1 MIRNRGDEVNALGGK
16 RAARAGAGRCPG
28 PVYFSLAFAYN
39 PLAEANVETLNV
51 LGKYNGRRLENFPA
65 IQHNN
70 LFKRI
75 RENFHL
81 ELFLRDGHM
90 LFSPYFTV
98 LRGETFPELAAF
110 LAQNEEFLDS
120 LKDFIVSTLFVYS
133 AVIEENAN
141 YLVNEQDVLIGRL
154 RYRDHGKFEVKFY
167 SHYQDELQSSY
178 NDKIYLGRVF
188 IDLKKFEK
196 EHLGLH
202 EHFQSLLD
210 QNAKIQERAIH
221 KLRYYD
227 DYKKPYL
234 DEIDYLAKELNAEAL
249 ERIKLIPKND
259 LKSASTVTLIESID
273 NLLLLQNLMVELRDF
288 TLEFENKLR
297 LGEET
302 NYVKYLFKFSKDLIN
317 DIKYLSK
324 LYYLISNKVSRYSII

>member
-1 MIRNRGDEVNALGGK
+1 M
-16 RAARAGAGRCPG
+16 
-28 PVYFSLAFAYN
+28 
-39 PLAEANVETLNV
+39 ETLNV
-51 LGKYNGRRLENFPA
+51 LGKFNGKRLDNFPA
-65 IQHNN
+65 LQHNN

-75 RENFHL
+75 RENFHF
-81 ELFLRDGHM
+81 ELFLKGGHM
-90 LFSPYFTV
+90 LFSPFFTT
-98 LRGETFPELAAF
+98 LRGEPFPELTGF
-110 LAQNEEFLDS
+110 LDQNEDFMDS
-120 LKDFIVSTLFVYS
+120 LKDFIINTLFVYS
-133 AVIEENAN
+133 AVVEENAN

-154 RYRDHGKFEVKFY
+154 RYHDHSRFEVKFY

-178 NDKIYLGRVF
+178 NDKIYLGRIF

-202 EHFQSLLD
+202 EYFHSILE
-210 QNAKIQERAIH
+210 QNSKIQERAIH

-234 DEIDYLAKELNAEAL
+234 DEIDYLAKEIDTEAM
-249 ERIKLIPKND
+249 ERIKLLPKGD
-259 LKSASTVTLIESID
+259 LKSAPTVTLIETID
-273 NLLLLQNLMVELRDF
+273 NLLHLQNLMVELRDF

-324 LYYLISNKVSRYSII
+324 LYYLISNKVSKYTIV

>member
-1 MIRNRGDEVNALGGK
+1 M
-16 RAARAGAGRCPG
+16 
-28 PVYFSLAFAYN
+28 
-39 PLAEANVETLNV
+39 ETLNV
-51 LGKYNGRRLENFPA
+51 LGKFNGKRLDNFPA
-65 IQHNN
+65 LQHNN

-75 RENFHL
+75 RENFHF
-81 ELFLRDGHM
+81 ELFLKGGHM
-90 LFSPYFTV
+90 LFSPFYLT
-98 LRGETFPELAAF
+98 LRGEAFPELTGF
-110 LAQNEEFLDS
+110 IAQNEEFLDS
-120 LKDFIVSTLFVYS
+120 LKDFIINTLFVYS
-133 AVIEENAN
+133 AVVEENAN

-154 RYRDHGKFEVKFY
+154 RYHDHSRFEVKFY
-167 SHYQDELQSSY
+167 SHYQDELQSAY
-178 NDKIYLGRVF
+178 NDKIYLGRIF

-202 EHFQSLLD
+202 EYFNSILE

-234 DEIDYLAKELNAEAL
+234 DEIDYLAREVHGEAV
-249 ERIKLIPKND
+249 ERIKLLPKGD
-259 LKSASTVTLIESID
+259 LRSAPTVTLIESID
-273 NLLLLQNLMVELRDF
+273 NLLHLQNLMVELRDF
-288 TLEFENKLR
+288 TLEFESKLR

-324 LYYLISNKVSRYSII
+324 LYYLISNKVSKYSIV

>member
-1 MIRNRGDEVNALGGK
+1 M
-16 RAARAGAGRCPG
+16 
-28 PVYFSLAFAYN
+28 
-39 PLAEANVETLNV
+39 ETLNV
-51 LGKYNGRRLENFPA
+51 LGKFNGKRLDNFPA
-65 IQHNN
+65 LQHNN

-75 RENFHL
+75 RENFHF
-81 ELFLRDGHM
+81 ELFLKGGHM
-90 LFSPYFTV
+90 LFSPFFTT
-98 LRGETFPELAAF
+98 LRGESFPELTGF
-110 LAQNEEFLDS
+110 LDQNEEFMDS
-120 LKDFIVSTLFVYS
+120 LKDFIVNTLFVYS
-133 AVIEENAN
+133 AVVEENAN

-154 RYRDHGKFEVKFY
+154 RYHDHTRFEVKFY
-167 SHYQDELQSSY
+167 SHYQDELQSAY
-178 NDKIYLGRVF
+178 NDKIYLGRIF

-202 EHFQSLLD
+202 EYFHSIVE
-210 QNAKIQERAIH
+210 QNSKIQERAIH

-234 DEIDYLAKELNAEAL
+234 DEIDYLAKEINTEAM
-249 ERIKLIPKND
+249 ERIKLLPKSD
-259 LKSASTVTLIESID
+259 LKSVPTVTLIECID
-273 NLLLLQNLMVELRDF
+273 NLLHLQNLMVELRDF

-324 LYYLISNKVSRYSII
+324 LYYLISNKVSKYSIV